1 MLFSDAIGDIHMTH
15 EPEIIATELPKVEDQ
30 PVPVVPE
37 APSAVE
43 NPATDF
49 TAIRDLVLRAHP
61 EVVPE
66 LITGVTVDDL
76 LASIEPAEAAYRRV
90 SESLT
95 TRASISSPA
104 TPPVPAG
111 GDRPMPVDPDRLPA
125 SEKIRRGL
133 AQSRD

>member
-1 MLFSDAIGDIHMTH
+1 MTH
-15 EPEIIATELPKVEDQ
+15 EPDTIVADSPEVEHESI
-30 PVPVVPE
+30 PVVQG
-37 APSAVE
+37 APLTTDT
-43 NPATDF
+43 PATDL
-49 TAIRDLVLRAHP
+49 AVIRDLVLRAHP

-66 LITGVTVDDL
+66 LITGETVDDL

-90 SESLT
+90 SELMKSPT
-95 TRASISSPA
+95 IVSSPA
-104 TPPVPAG
+104 MSSVPAG

>member
-1 MLFSDAIGDIHMTH
+1 MTH
-15 EPEIIATELPKVEDQ
+15 ESDIIAMDFPEEEHE
-30 PVPVVPE
+30 PVPLVPQ
-37 APSAVE
+37 APPAAE
-43 NPATDF
+43 DPATDL

-66 LITGVTVDDL
+66 LITGETVDDL

-90 SESLT
+90 SESLRT
-95 TRASISSPA
+95 SIVVPSPA

-133 AQSRD
+133 AQARH

>member
-1 MLFSDAIGDIHMTH
+1 MTH
-15 EPEIIATELPKVEDQ
+15 ESDTIVADSPEVEHE
-30 PVPVVPE
+30 PIPVVQG
-37 APSAVE
+37 APLTTDT
-43 NPATDF
+43 PATDLA
-49 TAIRDLVLRAHP
+49 AIRDLVLRAHP

-66 LITGVTVDDL
+66 LITGETVDDL

-90 SESLT
+90 SELMKSPT
-95 TRASISSPA
+95 IVSSPA
-104 TPPVPAG
+104 MSSVPAG